1 MYNKGDFGIVYAD
14 RTRIIQ
20 VIMNI
25 LENAVEFTKVGKIQ
39 LKLYRKPDSNELFL
53 SITDSGCGID
63 PEVLPKLF
71 SKFVSKSRKGTGL
84 GLYIS
89 RKVIEA
95 HKGKIWAD
103 NCYDAYNKITGSKF
117 TFSLPSR
124 K

>member
-1 MYNKGDFGIVYAD
+1 
-14 RTRIIQ
+14 
-20 VIMNI
+20 MNI

-39 LKLYRKPDSNELFL
+39 LKLYQKPDSNELFL

-95 HKGKIWAD
+95 HKGKIWAE
-103 NCYDAYNKITGSKF
+103 NCYDANNKIIGSKF
-117 TFSLPSR
+117 TFSLPYR